1 MIIKYCSWF
10 IICTLAFT
18 AQAQTSYETAAIPKD
33 LLPYASAVVR
43 KMEVVTE
50 VKDLN
55 NTVNHVKQ
63 VITILNK
70 SGDSNADIVVWYN
83 KSNRIKYIKGV
94 IYDEFGKTLNKFSDK
109 NFSDFSAASDA
120 SLFEDSRVKHFKPAV
135 VNYPYTLEYE
145 YEVLSKQSLNFADWS
160 PNESTGTAVEHSS
173 YQFICK
179 PDFNIRYKEMNYTG
193 KVNTTSLVG
202 SKSYVWEASNLKA
215 RRSEPYSPDPEQYQ
229 TMVKIAPEKFSYEGY
244 SGSFTNWNELGKW
257 EYDKLLTGRSSLPP
271 QTVAYMHSLTDS
283 IGDVKLKAKAIYEYM
298 QRKTRYI
305 SVQIGIGGYQPF
317 KATDVDQVSY
327 GDCKGLVN
335 YTQALLKAVNIP
347 SYYCV
352 VQAGSLKKSL
362 LPDFASMAQGNHIIL
377 CLPFKN
383 DTTWL
388 ECTSKDIPF
397 GFLGDFTDDRW
408 VLACT
413 ADGGKLMHTP
423 KYTSTLSKQVRKASV
438 TLNLNEGGQLKGGM
452 TTTFEGW
459 QYENRPN
466 VPGNNSDEI
475 KNAKNRYEIN
485 NLEIEELV
493 LKPVKGINPVNNE
506 TMKFTARDYASLS
519 AGRYF
524 FMANLANRNISVPR
538 EVRNRTTSVFINR
551 GYTDVDEIIYEIPAG
566 YRIDNKLLFVNI
578 NKPFGNY
585 AASVVMNSDNQ
596 VVYRRKL
603 EMIDGTY
610 PADSYSDLVAFYQQI
625 ADADDYKVALIKV
638 N

>member
-1 MIIKYCSWF
+1 MIRYWSW
-10 IICTLAFT
+10 LAACILTVT
-18 AQAQTSYETAAIPKD
+18 AHAQTTYEASTIPKD

-43 KMEVVTE
+43 KLEVVTE
-50 VKDLN
+50 VKDLT
-55 NTVNHVKQ
+55 NTSNHIKEV
-63 VITILNK
+63 VTILNK
-70 SGDSNADIVVWYN
+70 NGDDNADMVVWYN

-94 IYDEFGKTLNKFSDK
+94 VYDEFGKLVSKFSDK
-109 NFSDFSAASDA
+109 NFSDYSAASDA

-135 VNYPYTLEYE
+135 VNYPYTLEFE
-145 YEVLSKQSLNFADWS
+145 YEVLSKQSLNFNDWS

-193 KVNTTSLVG
+193 KVNTRPVDGL
-202 SKSYVWEASNLKA
+202 KSYLWEASNLKA

-229 TMVKIAPEKFSYEGY
+229 TVVKIAPEKFSYEGY

-257 EYDKLLTGRSSLPP
+257 QHDKLLTGRTALPP
-271 QTVAYMHSLTDS
+271 ETVAYMHSLTDTIS
-283 IGDVKLKAKAIYEYM
+283 DVKLKAKAIYEYM
-298 QRKTRYI
+298 QHKTRYI

-317 KATDVDQVSY
+317 MATDVDRVSY

-352 VQAGSLKKSL
+352 VQAGTLKKSL

-377 CLPFKN
+377 CLPLKN

-413 ADGGKLMHTP
+413 ADGGKLLHTP
-423 KYTSTLSKQVRKASV
+423 KYTSALSRQVRKANV
-438 TLNLNEGGQLKGGM
+438 TLKEDGQLGGSM

-466 VPGNNSDEI
+466 VPGDMSDEI
-475 KNAKNRYEIN
+475 KNAKKRYAIN
-485 NLEIEELV
+485 NLEIEKLV
-493 LKPVKGINPVNNE
+493 LKPTKSISPVNHE
-506 TMKFTARDYASLS
+506 ELTFSARDYASLS
-519 AGRYF
+519 SGRYF
-524 FMANLANRNISVPR
+524 FMANLANRNTSVPR
-538 EVRNRTTSVFINR
+538 DVRNRTTSVYINR
-551 GYTDVDEIIYEIPAG
+551 GYTDVDEITYQVPPG
-566 YRIDNKLLFVNI
+566 YRMDNTLLRVNI
-578 NKPFGNY
+578 NKPFGRY
-585 AASVVMNSDNQ
+585 TASASMNDKNQ
-596 VVYRRKL
+596 IVYKRQL
-603 EMIDGTY
+603 EIIDGTY
-610 PADSYSDLVAFYQQI
+610 PADNYADLVAFYQQV
-625 ADADDYKVALIKV
+625 ADADDYKIALIKA

>member
-1 MIIKYCSWF
+1 MIKYWSW
-10 IICTLAFT
+10 LAACILTVT
-18 AQAQTSYETAAIPKD
+18 AHAQTTYEAATIPKN

-55 NTVNHVKQ
+55 NTVNHIKKV
-63 VITILNK
+63 VTILNK
-70 SGDSNADIVVWYN
+70 NGDDNADIVVWYN

-94 IYDEFGKTLNKFSDK
+94 VYDEFGKPVNKFSDK
-109 NFSDFSAASDA
+109 NFSDYSAASDA

-135 VNYPYTLEYE
+135 VSYPYTVEYE
-145 YEVLSKQSLNFADWS
+145 YETLSKQTLNFNDWS
-160 PNESTGTAVEHSS
+160 PNQSTGTAVEHSS

-179 PDFNIRYKEMNYTG
+179 PDFVIRYKEINYLG
-193 KVNTTSLVG
+193 KVNTTPVAGLTA
-202 SKSYVWEASNLKA
+202 YTWEANNLKA

-229 TMVKIAPEKFSYEGY
+229 TVVKIAPEKFNYEGY
-244 SGSFTNWNELGKW
+244 SGAFTNWNDLGKW
-257 EYDKLLTGRSSLPP
+257 IHDKLLAGRTTLPP
-271 QTVAYMHSLTDS
+271 ETMTYVHSLTDS
-283 IGDVKLKAKAIYEYM
+283 INDPKKKAKAIYEYM

-317 KATDVDQVSY
+317 TATDVDRVSY

-352 VQAGSLKKSL
+352 VQAGNLKKSL

-388 ECTSKDIPF
+388 ECTNKDIPF

-413 ADGGKLMHTP
+413 AEGGKLLHTP
-423 KYTSTLSKQVRKASV
+423 KYTAELSRQVRKASV
-438 TLNLNEGGQLKGGM
+438 TLKEDGQLDGSM

-459 QYENRPN
+459 QYENRPA
-466 VPGNNSDEI
+466 VPGDITDEI
-475 KNAKNRYEIN
+475 KNAKKRYEIN
-485 NLEIEELV
+485 NLEIETLV
-493 LKPVKGINPVNNE
+493 LKPMKSINPVNNE
-506 TMKFTARDYASLS
+506 EMKFSARDYASLS

-524 FMANLANRNISVPR
+524 FMANLANRNTTVPR
-538 EVRNRTTSVFINR
+538 EVRNRSTNVYINR
-551 GYTDVDEIIYEIPAG
+551 GYTDVDEIIYQIPVG
-566 YRIDNKLLFVNI
+566 YRMDNNPLRLTI
-578 NKPFGNY
+578 NKPFGRY
-585 AASVVMNSDNQ
+585 TASTIMNDKNQ
-596 VVYRRKL
+596 IVYKRKL
-603 EMIDGTY
+603 EIIDGTY
-610 PADSYSDLVAFYQQI
+610 PIDNYADLVAFYQQV
-625 ADADDYKVALIKV
+625 ADADDYKIAIIKA

>member
-1 MIIKYCSWF
+1 MIKSYALLILCMV
-10 IICTLAFT
+10 TLSARS
-18 AQAQTSYETAAIPKD
+18 QTTYEAATISKD

-55 NTVNHVKQ
+55 NTVNHIKKV
-63 VITILNK
+63 VTILNK
-70 SGDSNADIVVWYN
+70 NGDDNADIVVWYN
-83 KSNRIKYIKGV
+83 KSNRIKYIKGIV
-94 IYDEFGKTLNKFSDK
+94 YDEFGKPVNKFSDK
-109 NFSDFSAASDA
+109 NFSDYSAASDA

-135 VNYPYTLEYE
+135 VSYPYTVEYE
-145 YEVLSKQSLNFADWS
+145 YETLSKQTLNFNDWS
-160 PNESTGTAVEHSS
+160 PNQSTGTAVEHSS

-179 PDFNIRYKEMNYTG
+179 PDFVIRYKEINYLG
-193 KVNTTSLVG
+193 KVNTTPVAGLTA
-202 SKSYVWEASNLKA
+202 YTWEANNLKA

-229 TMVKIAPEKFSYEGY
+229 TVVKIAPKKFNYEGY
-244 SGSFTNWNELGKW
+244 SGAFTNWNDLGKW
-257 EYDKLLTGRSSLPP
+257 IHDKLLAGRTTLPP
-271 QTVAYMHSLTDS
+271 ETMTYVHSLTDS
-283 IGDVKLKAKAIYEYM
+283 INDPKKKAKAIYEYM

-317 KATDVDQVSY
+317 TATDVDRVSY

-352 VQAGSLKKSL
+352 VQAGNLKKSL

-388 ECTSKDIPF
+388 ECTNKDIPF

-413 ADGGKLMHTP
+413 AEGGKLLHTP
-423 KYTSTLSKQVRKASV
+423 KYTAELSRQVRKASV
-438 TLNLNEGGQLKGGM
+438 TLKEDGQLDGSM

-459 QYENRPN
+459 QYENRPA
-466 VPGNNSDEI
+466 VPGDITDEI
-475 KNAKNRYEIN
+475 KNAKKRYEIN
-485 NLEIEELV
+485 NLEIETLV
-493 LKPVKGINPVNNE
+493 LKPMKSINPVNNE
-506 TMKFTARDYASLS
+506 EMKFSARDYASLS

-524 FMANLANRNISVPR
+524 FMANLANRNTTVPR
-538 EVRNRTTSVFINR
+538 EVRNRSTNVYINR
-551 GYTDVDEIIYEIPAG
+551 GYTDVDEIIYQIPAG
-566 YRIDNKLLFVNI
+566 YRMDNNPLRLAI
-578 NKPFGNY
+578 NKPFGRY
-585 AASVVMNSDNQ
+585 TASTIMNDKNQ
-596 VVYRRKL
+596 IVYKRKL
-603 EMIDGTY
+603 EIIDGTY
-610 PADSYSDLVAFYQQI
+610 PIDNYADLVAFYQQV
-625 ADADDYKVALIKV
+625 ADADDYKIALIKA

>member
-1 MIIKYCSWF
+1 MTKPF
-10 IICTLAFT
+10 IIAVCTCFSSLIAYG
-18 AQAQTSYETAAIPKD
+18 QDMYSTSTIPKD

-55 NTVNHVKQ
+55 NTVNHIKKV
-63 VITILNK
+63 VTVLNK
-70 SGDSNADIVVWYN
+70 NGDDNADIVVWYN
-83 KSNRIKYIKGV
+83 KSNRIKYIKGIV
-94 IYDEFGKTLNKFSDK
+94 YDEFGKPVNKFSDK
-109 NFSDFSAASDA
+109 NFSDYSAASDA

-135 VNYPYTLEYE
+135 VSYPYTVEYE
-145 YEVLSKQSLNFADWS
+145 YETLSKQTLNFNDWS
-160 PNESTGTAVEHSS
+160 PNQSTGTAVEHSS

-179 PDFNIRYKEMNYTG
+179 PDFIIRYKEINYLG
-193 KVNTTSLVG
+193 KVNTTPVAGLTA
-202 SKSYVWEASNLKA
+202 YTWEANNLKA

-229 TMVKIAPEKFSYEGY
+229 TVVKIAPEKFNYEGY
-244 SGSFTNWNELGKW
+244 SGAFTNWNDLGKW
-257 EYDKLLTGRSSLPP
+257 IHDKLLAGRTTLPP
-271 QTVAYMHSLTDS
+271 ETMTYVHSLTDS
-283 IGDVKLKAKAIYEYM
+283 INDPKKKAKAIYEYM

-317 KATDVDQVSY
+317 TATDVDRMSY

-352 VQAGSLKKSL
+352 VQAGNLKKSL

-388 ECTSKDIPF
+388 ECTNKDIPF

-413 ADGGKLMHTP
+413 AEGGKLLHTP
-423 KYTSTLSKQVRKASV
+423 KYTAELSRQVRKASV
-438 TLNLNEGGQLKGGM
+438 TLNEDGQLDGSM

-459 QYENRPN
+459 QYENRPA
-466 VPGNNSDEI
+466 VPGDITDEI
-475 KNAKNRYEIN
+475 KNAKKRYEIN
-485 NLEIEELV
+485 NLEIETLV
-493 LKPVKGINPVNNE
+493 LKPMKSINPVNNE
-506 TMKFTARDYASLS
+506 EMKFSARDYASLS

-524 FMANLANRNISVPR
+524 FMANLANRSTTVPR
-538 EVRNRTTSVFINR
+538 EVRNRSTNVYINR
-551 GYTDVDEIIYEIPAG
+551 GYTDVDEITYQIPVG
-566 YRIDNKLLFVNI
+566 YRMDNNPLRLAIK
-578 NKPFGNY
+578 KPFGRY
-585 AASVVMNSDNQ
+585 TASTIMNDKNQ
-596 VVYRRKL
+596 IIYKRKL
-603 EMIDGTY
+603 EIIDGTY
-610 PADSYSDLVAFYQQI
+610 PIDNYADLVAFYQQV
-625 ADADDYKVALIKV
+625 ADADDYKIALIKA